1 MLTLWF
7 IGQGTSCCSFWG
19 KSNRR
24 EHFSVLSTIDD
35 LVVMAR
41 DITGY
46 QHCDRY
52 YSARSGIIAFA
63 NDSGETE
70 ISWKRET
77 IVYKYHRFEQPRR
90 LSGFA
95 RLLDSLLIFKLL

>member
-7 IGQGTSCCSFWG
+7 IGQGTSCCSFFEDAETSFWG

-70 ISWKRET
+70 ISWKRESYT
-77 IVYKYHRFEQPRR
+77 TKSIHSIQVP
-90 LSGFA
+90 SV
-95 RLLDSLLIFKLL
+95 

>member
-7 IGQGTSCCSFWG
+7 TGQGTSCCSFFEDAETSFWG

-24 EHFSVLSTIDD
+24 EHFSVLRTIDD

-70 ISWKRET
+70 ISWKR
-77 IVYKYHRFEQPRR
+77 
-90 LSGFA
+90 
-95 RLLDSLLIFKLL
+95 